1 MGLEKM
7 KLITVGK
14 PSLKNAGFLFCFLT
28 ESLSVTQK
36 KKRKMA
42 KMPFRSSKSSVV
54 CHSPPHSLLSY
65 I

>member
-28 ESLSVTQK
+28 ESLSVLK
-36 KKRKMA
+36 EKRKMA

>member
-28 ESLSVTQK
+28 ESLSVTKEK
-36 KKRKMA
+36 KKNGKNA
-42 KMPFRSSKSSVV
+42 F
-54 CHSPPHSLLSY
+54 
-65 I
+65 